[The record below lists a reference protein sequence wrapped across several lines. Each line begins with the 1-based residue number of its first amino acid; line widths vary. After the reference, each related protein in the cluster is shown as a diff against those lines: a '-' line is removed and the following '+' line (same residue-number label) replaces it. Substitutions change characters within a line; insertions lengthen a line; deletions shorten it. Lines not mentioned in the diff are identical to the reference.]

1 MILVLSS
8 LEATAALAK
17 VFADCVTGSPSLP
30 PVLLRGQLGAGKT
43 TFIRELVQSL
53 EPLECS
59 ILPLATGILTR
70 NEEEADLVVFAPE
83 PALLDTAA
91 QTDGS

>member
-43 TFIRELVQSL
+43 TFIRELVQSGL
-53 EPLECS
+53 VALGRGS
-59 ILPLATGILTR
+59 RSLTER
-70 NEEEADLVVFAPE
+70 AKISK
-83 PALLDTAA
+83 TR
-91 QTDGS
+91 TDHN